1 MSSTYLP
8 QIYSSDFCYSK
19 SSTQFS
25 YSDNICNQYNT
36 NTDCGLLPEDTDED
50 KNTKKQ
56 CELCKNTKL
65 ANRYKSLNKGN
76 GKNYIDLK
84 EQYKRAWTQTG
95 NLGIGIFLL
104 CICIYYQK

>member
-8 QIYSSDFCYSK
+8 QINSSDFCYSK
-19 SSTQFS
+19 AGSSFT
-25 YSDNICNQYNT
+25 YSDDLCNTYT
-36 NTDCGLLPEDTDED
+36 IHTDCVLLPEDTDD
-50 KNTKKQ
+50 AKNTKKQ

-65 ANRYKSLNKGN
+65 TNQYQSLNQGN

-84 EQYKRAWTQTG
+84 EQYKRGWYQTG